1 MITMEQRK
9 ECVLTQ
15 KRCLLQTAIGK
26 LLRNHMQDRQSFKRC
41 SITTVSVHSCHHTLT
56 PIMFPSPSNEI
67 QVFLPIHNEV
77 LPILSFA
84 PLYLGTERMEYRF
97 QIVTLHL
104 SVDRINLQ
112 PRPRTPF
119 NAHFHTVV
127 VTASPLCN

>member
-1 MITMEQRK
+1 MITVEQRK

-41 SITTVSVHSCHHTLT
+41 SITTVSVHSYHHTLT

-67 QVFLPIHNEV
+67 QVFLPIHKEV

-84 PLYLGTERMEYRF
+84 PLYLGTERSTTWKEG
-97 QIVTLHL
+97 QADIQALH
-104 SVDRINLQ
+104 
-112 PRPRTPF
+112 P
-119 NAHFHTVV
+119 
-127 VTASPLCN
+127 